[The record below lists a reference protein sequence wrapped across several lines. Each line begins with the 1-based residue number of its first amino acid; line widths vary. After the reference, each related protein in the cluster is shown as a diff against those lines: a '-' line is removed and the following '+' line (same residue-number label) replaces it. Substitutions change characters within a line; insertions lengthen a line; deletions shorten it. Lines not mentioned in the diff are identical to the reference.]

1 MSGGTSHRWTDEQ
14 YDAIVSDGSNILVAA
29 AAGSGKTAV
38 LVERIIQK
46 IAAST
51 DVDRLLVA
59 TFTNAAAAEMKDR
72 IRVALEKKLEENPS
86 SEHLRKQLALMGKA
100 SITTLHSFCMEVIR
114 KYYSLIGLD
123 PGFRIANETEIELI
137 RADIMEQLFEDRYAR
152 NEEIGSFIELV
163 NSFGGERGDD
173 PLYGLVERLYLFTRS
188 HPWPDQ
194 WLEQMADAYQVETV
208 EQLEDSIW
216 VQQIKE
222 EVFIALS
229 GAKDSFQL
237 GLELTRL
244 PAGPYAYA
252 ATFEADIE
260 TVGVLEREL
269 VQLPWAK
276 WSGAFEAVSFQ
287 KLAVMRGKEHDAY
300 LQTLAKQ
307 YREQGKKGVQQLGLQ
322 YFGRTAEQ
330 FLYEIQQLAP
340 LMKELVE
347 LVKEFGARFQQE
359 KQAKALLDF
368 GDLEH
373 YCLAI
378 LLDPQSSENHLVPSE
393 AAQEYQAQFDEIL
406 LDEYQ
411 DTNRVQE
418 TIVDLISKKS
428 HGNRFMVGDVKQS
441 IYRFRL
447 AEPNL
452 FLQKYK
458 CYGSETTIDIEGGK
472 RIDLARNF
480 RSRTEIV
487 RAVNDVFRAIM
498 QEKVAEMEY
507 DERAELV
514 FGASYYPSPQSLA
527 ECKVESVTIVRE
539 SSLSNEEEGG
549 ADAASVEDD
558 IEQLARMDRQEQQ
571 DEMKVAQLEAKF
583 IAREMLRLKSE
594 NAQVY
599 DVKAERYR
607 NMEWKDTVILLRATS
622 SWAPIFID
630 ELKQAGIPAYASI
643 GSGYFEAVEVE
654 TILSCLQ
661 IIDNPFQ
668 DIPLAAT
675 LRSPLFN
682 LTAEELSQ
690 IRIISMDA
698 TYYEAVVTAAGS
710 EEMSLDSRKKLS
722 HFLFQLEQWRSRARE
737 GSLSDLLW
745 DVYQETAYYDFV
757 GGLPGGLQR
766 QANLRALHDR
776 ARQYE
781 ATSFRG
787 LFRFL
792 KFIERMRNNGNDL
805 GAAQAIGEQ
814 EDVVKLMTTHASKG
828 LEFPIVFVAGLGKKF
843 NEQDLNKP
851 FLYHKDYGF
860 GPKYVDTKLRITY
873 PSLPYLSIRR
883 AMRMELLAEE
893 MRILYV
899 ALTRPKEKLYLI
911 GTLSSLEKKL
921 PKWQSAM
928 NDQGKVQPAAI
939 ASASSYID
947 WIGPIIAK
955 DLEKALVNADD
966 NGQGTSHSSYN
977 WLVHV
982 MPAAELVRDGDQE
995 QTDQESKNQRIEL
1008 MQALLALAQINDV
1021 SSDEGMRGQLER
1033 EYAYQAATTL
1043 AAKSSIT
1050 EMKRI
1055 QAAFAEEE
1063 PAAYI
1068 PTEDM
1073 EIQTTSEEFTLH
1085 LRRPT
1090 FMEEKQLT
1098 PTERGSINHL
1108 VMQHVPMISH
1118 VDRATVE
1125 QLIAHM
1131 RNQKILTELQTSAVQ
1146 VNSIVAFF
1154 ESELGIRLLGAQWMK
1169 RELPFSFLV
1178 PANKAYKDVKQEIGN
1193 EQVLI
1198 QGIIDCLFE
1207 DENGIVLIDYKTD
1220 RIFMNNWHEKAE
1232 EHRFQL
1238 EMYAEAIESIMQR
1251 KVNDIYVFFFDG
1263 AKSVKL

>member
-1 MSGGTSHRWTDEQ
+1 MSGQRAHRWTDEQ

-46 IAAST
+46 IAANT

-86 SEHLRKQLALMGKA
+86 SEHLRKQLALMGKS

-114 KYYSLIGLD
+114 KHYSLIGLD

-137 RADIMEQLFEDRYAR
+137 RADIMEQLFESRYALS
-152 NEEIGSFIELV
+152 EGAGAFLELV

-188 HPWPDQ
+188 HPWPHQ
-194 WLEQMADAYQVETV
+194 WLEQMAAAYQVETI
-208 EQLEDSIW
+208 EQLEETMW

-222 EVFIALS
+222 EVFIALA
-229 GAKDSFQL
+229 GAQDSFML

-252 ATFEADIE
+252 STFDADIE
-260 TVGVLEREL
+260 AVVSLQE
-269 VQLPWAK
+269 QLKGAPWSQ
-276 WSGAFEAVSFQ
+276 WSAIFAAVSFE
-287 KLAVMRGKEHDAY
+287 KLAAMRGKEHDPL
-300 LQTLAKQ
+300 LQDQAKQ
-307 YREQGKKGVQQLGLQ
+307 YREQGKTAVQHLIIQ

-340 LMKELVE
+340 LMDELVK
-347 LVKEFGARFQQE
+347 LVKEFGDQFEQE
-359 KQAKALLDF
+359 KRSKALLDF

-378 LLDPQSSENHLVPSE
+378 LLDPLSSADQLIPSE
-393 AAQEYQAQFDEIL
+393 AALEYQAQFDEIL

-418 TIVDLISKKS
+418 TIVELISKTTQ
-428 HGNRFMVGDVKQS
+428 GNRFMVGDVKQS

-458 CYGSETTIDIEGGK
+458 TYGQETTGDNASGK

-480 RSRTEIV
+480 RSRNEIV
-487 RAVNDVFRAIM
+487 DAVNYVFRAIM

-514 FGASYYPSPQSLA
+514 FGAAYYAPPESL
-527 ECKVESVTIVRE
+527 EQCKVECTIINRE
-539 SSLSNEEEGG
+539 ARQSPDDTKEQEVLSNEDESE
-549 ADAASVEDD
+549 A
-558 IEQLARMDRQEQQ
+558 LARKDRQEQQ
-571 DEMKVAQLEAKF
+571 EEMKIAELEAKY
-583 IAREMLRLKSE
+583 ISQELQRLKAE
-594 NAQVY
+594 HAQVY
-599 DVKAERYR
+599 DVKSEQYR
-607 NMEWKDTVILLRATS
+607 DMEWKDTVILLRATS
-622 SWAPIFID
+622 SWAPIFIE
-630 ELKQAGIPAYASI
+630 ELKLAGIPAYSNI

-661 IIDNPFQ
+661 IIDNPYQ

-675 LRSPLFN
+675 LRSPLFG

-690 IRIISMDA
+690 IRILSLDA
-698 TYYEAVVTAAGS
+698 AYYDAVNAAAGS
-710 EEMSLDSRKKLS
+710 DEMTMESRKKLS
-722 HFLFQLEQWRSRARE
+722 QFLFQLEIWRNKARE

-745 DVYQETAYYDFV
+745 DIYQETAYYDFV

-766 QANLRALHDR
+766 QANLRALYDR

-805 GAAQAIGEQ
+805 GVAQAIGEQ
-814 EDVVKLMTTHASKG
+814 EDVVKIMTAHASKG

-843 NEQDLNKP
+843 NEQDLNKA
-851 FLYHKDYGF
+851 FLYHKDFGF
-860 GPKYVDTKLRITY
+860 GPKYVDTNLRITY
-873 PSLPYLSIRR
+873 PSLSYLSIRR

-899 ALTRPKEKLYLI
+899 ALTRPKEKLYLV

-921 PKWQSAM
+921 PKWQSAS
-928 NDQGKVQPAAI
+928 NDEGKVQPAVI
-939 ASASSYID
+939 ASAASYLD
-947 WIGPIIAK
+947 WLGPIVAGE
-955 DLEKALVNADD
+955 LAASLTAADERRYCKV
-966 NGQGTSHSSYN
+966 HSEYD
-977 WLVHV
+977 WLVQV
-982 MPAAELVRDGDQE
+982 KPAAELVCDGLNE
-995 QTDQESKNQRIEL
+995 QTDPENSEKRKEI
-1008 MQALLALAQINDV
+1008 MQALHALAQLEDIPQ
-1021 SSDEGMRGQLER
+1021 DETLRRKLES
-1033 EYAYQAATTL
+1033 EYAFKAATTL
-1043 AAKSSIT
+1043 AAKSTIT
-1050 EMKRI
+1050 EMKRV
-1055 QAAFAEEE
+1055 QAAFTEEE
-1063 PAAYI
+1063 PAAFM
-1068 PTEDM
+1068 PM
-1073 EIQTTSEEFTLH
+1073 EETASKSLLGEFTLQ
-1085 LRRPT
+1085 LRRPA
-1090 FMEEKQLT
+1090 FMEEKKLT

-1108 VMQHVPMISH
+1108 IMQHVPLDSL
-1118 VDRATVE
+1118 VDAETVE
-1125 QLIAHM
+1125 RTISRMLEQKLI
-1131 RNQKILTELQTSAVQ
+1131 TELQQAAIQSS
-1146 VNSIVAFF
+1146 SIVTFF
-1154 ESELGIRLLGAQWMK
+1154 ESELGQRMLAANWIK

-1178 PANKAYKDVKQEIGN
+1178 PAHKAYKDIDQAASK

-1207 DENGIVLIDYKTD
+1207 DENGLVLIDYKTD
-1220 RIFMNNWHEKAE
+1220 RIAMGNWAEKAE

-1238 EMYAEAIESIMQR
+1238 EMYAEAIQSIVHC
-1251 KVNDIYVFFFDG
+1251 KVKDIYVFFFDG